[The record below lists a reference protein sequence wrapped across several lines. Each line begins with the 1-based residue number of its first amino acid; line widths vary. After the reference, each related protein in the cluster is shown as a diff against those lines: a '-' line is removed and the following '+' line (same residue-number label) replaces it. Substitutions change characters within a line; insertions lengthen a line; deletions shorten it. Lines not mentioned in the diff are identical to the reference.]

1 MLDFIDI
8 TYKKY
13 KDVRQYY
20 PEFIVKPSKDLMVRG
35 GEFYA
40 IWDEE
45 NDIWSTDKFRAY
57 ELINKDVENYC
68 KELIESN
75 PERGYKVEFM
85 DIRMYDNNLAEK
97 FSKYLRHIDS
107 NFKSLDSNVTFSNTE
122 ITRSRY
128 SSFKLDYPLEECP
141 IDAYE
146 ELMSTL
152 YAPEERQKL
161 EWAIGSIIQGDSKK
175 IQKFFILY
183 GDSGTGKSTFLNILQ
198 WLFDGYC
205 GTFEAKSLGSGS
217 EFGLEAL
224 KSNPLVAIDNEA
236 DLSRIFDNTRLNS
249 IVAHEKLIV
258 NAKYTKK
265 YEMKFNSMLFMGSNK
280 PVQMTDSK
288 TGLKRRLIDISP
300 TGNLVPQKRYNELI
314 EKIHK
319 FERPGIAWHCL
330 KLYEELGPRF
340 YNGYEPVM
348 MFYRTNAFFNFVEDS
363 YLTFKNQDYTTLK
376 QAYDMY
382 KQYMADNM
390 PHSTPMTKMAVRDE
404 LDGYFREHK
413 DEATINDVHVR
424 HLYSGFKKEL
434 FDKNKNKRSVVS
446 ELSVKKVKDEDWL
459 DLKEWKHGE
468 PNVLNEYLKD
478 CKAQYAT
485 KSGTPNVSWTTCRT
499 KLSQLDCS
507 KEHYVNSPENL
518 IVIDFD
524 IKNAD
529 GEKDF
534 ELNKSF
540 AIKWPK
546 TYAETSKSGGGI
558 HLHYLYS
565 GDVQQ
570 LQHKFDENIEVK
582 VYTGDQALRRKLIKC
597 NSIDI
602 ATISSGLP
610 LKERMKEVV
619 SVKTVKN
626 ANGIRRMV
634 IRNLNKEFGST
645 TVSMHFIEKI
655 LDEAYESGVTYDI
668 SDLKPAIVSFAA
680 NSTNQAKHCLKL
692 IDNLKF
698 KSADLENLDYAPDLT
713 MGESFKEKPIA
724 FYDVE
729 VFPNL
734 FLVNWK
740 FEGKDKPVTRMIN
753 PTPEQIEE
761 LVRTTRLVGFNCRRY
776 DNHMLWAR
784 MMGYTEEQLFKL
796 SQRIISTD
804 KKSKDKNC
812 FFGEAWNLS
821 YTDVYDY
828 AKTKQSLKKWEIQLK
843 IHHQELGLPWDKP
856 VPKELWEQV
865 AEYCDNDVIATE
877 AVWNETQGDF
887 KARCMLV
894 KLVEKMHGIKAT
906 ENDTTNSLSTKIIF
920 GNNKKPQ
927 SEFIYTDLSEE
938 FPGYEFDRGV
948 SHYKGFETGE
958 GGMVWSDPGIYG
970 YSKTFDVTSMHPS
983 TIIALNLFGDK
994 YTKVFADLVE
1004 LRKSIK
1010 HGEFDKARKMFDGA
1024 LAEFLDNEDDAGVLG
1039 DALKIVINSIY
1050 GLTSASFENAFRDP
1064 RNIDNIVAKR
1074 GALFMI
1080 NLKEEVEKMGYKVF
1094 HIKTDSIKVAN
1105 PDERVERFISEYGA
1119 KYGYGFEVEHEWE
1132 KICLINDAVYIGKV
1146 TETDGDWLKACKKA
1160 DKKGEPH
1167 PTRWTAT
1174 GTQFAVPYVFKTL
1187 FSHEPLIFDDYC
1199 ETKSVTS
1206 SLYLDF
1212 NEDLPDVTMWETLKS
1227 LRATKE
1233 DDLRKKDRVL
1243 ISEYSD
1249 LTDEEL
1255 DANIAEGHNYHFVGK
1270 VGLFCPVVSGAGGGI
1285 LLRDQN
1291 GKFYSATGADGF
1303 RWKESET
1310 VRELGQQ
1317 DMIDIVYY
1325 ETLVAK
1331 AIAAINQFGDFGS
1344 FVDPEPLD
1352 ISA

>member
-1 MLDFIDI
+1 MGLDFVNVKEKH
-8 TYKKY
+8 T
-13 KDVRQYY
+13 RASTTFY
-20 PEFIVKPSKDLMVRG
+20 PAFNLETKKDLMVRG

-40 IWDEE
+40 VWDDE
-45 NDIWSTDKFRAY
+45 NQIWSQDPVRVY
-57 ELINKDVENYC
+57 ELINREVKNKYDGYNGNDSKEWLDIFDYENG
-68 KELIESN
+68 L
-75 PERGYKVEFM
+75 G
-85 DIRMYDNNLAEK
+85 EK
-97 FSKYLRHIDS
+97 FAKFLRLIG
-107 NFKSLDSNVTFSNTE
+107 NRFKVLNTEVAFSNTE
-122 ITRSRY
+122 ITRNKY
-128 SSFKLDYPLEECP
+128 ASFKLDYPLEECP
-141 IDAYE
+141 IDGYD

-152 YAPEERQKL
+152 YSPEERQKL
-161 EWAIGSIIQGDSKK
+161 EWAIGSIIAGDSKK

-205 GTFEAKSLGSGS
+205 GTFEAKVLGSGS
-217 EFGLEAL
+217 EFGLESL
-224 KSNPLVAIDNEA
+224 KENPLVAIDNEA
-236 DLSRIFDNTRLNS
+236 DLSHIFDNTRLNS
-249 IVAHEKLIV
+249 IVAHEKLVV

-265 YEMKFNSMLFMGSNK
+265 YEMRFNSMLFMGSNK

-300 TGNLVPQKRYNELI
+300 TGKLVPQNRYNELI
-314 EKIHK
+314 EKIHN
-319 FERPGIAWHCL
+319 FERPGIAFHCL
-330 KLYEELGPRF
+330 KLYEQLGPKF

-348 MFYRTNAFFNFVEDS
+348 MFYRTNAMFNFVEDA
-363 YLTFKNQDYTTLK
+363 YLVFSKQDYTTLK

-382 KQYMADNM
+382 KEYMRDNM
-390 PHSTPMTKMAVRDE
+390 PAATPMTKMVFRDE
-404 LDGYFREHK
+404 LDGYFREHV
-413 DEATINDVHVR
+413 DEGAINNVHVR
-424 HLYSGFKKEL
+424 HLYTGFKKEL
-434 FDKNKNKRSVVS
+434 FDKNRNRKPVVS
-446 ELSVKKVKDEDWL
+446 DSVKISKYDDWL
-459 DLKEWKHGE
+459 DLKEWNRGE
-468 PNVLNEYLKD
+468 PNILNEYLKD

-485 KSGTPNVSWTTCRT
+485 KTGTPNVSWTTCRT

-529 GEKDF
+529 GEKDY

-565 GDVQQ
+565 GDVKQ

-597 NSIDI
+597 NNIDI

-610 LKERMKEVV
+610 LKERVNEVV
-619 SVKTVKN
+619 NNRVIKN
-626 ANGIRRMV
+626 ANGIHRMI

-645 TVSMHFIEKI
+645 TESMHFIKKI
-655 LDEAYESGVTYDI
+655 LDDAFDSGVTYDVT
-668 SDLKPAIVSFAA
+668 DLKPAIISFAA
-680 NSTNQAKHCLKL
+680 NSTNQSKHCLKL
-692 IDNLKF
+692 IKELKF
-698 KSADLENLDYAPDLT
+698 KSENLENSDYAPDLS
-713 MGESFKEKPIA
+713 MGESFSEKPII

-740 FEGKDKPVTRMIN
+740 FQGKDKPVTRMIN
-753 PTPEQIEE
+753 PTPEQVEE
-761 LVRTTRLVGFNCRRY
+761 LVRIGRLVGFNCRRY

-796 SQRIISTD
+796 SQRIINTD

-828 AKTKQSLKKWEIQLK
+828 AKTKQSLKKWEIQLR
-843 IHHQELGLPWDKP
+843 IHHKELGLPWDKP
-856 VPKELWEQV
+856 VPKELWERV

-877 AVWNETQGDF
+877 AVWEETQGDF
-887 KARCMLV
+887 KARQMLV
-894 KLVEKMHGIKAT
+894 TLVEKLHGIKAT
-906 ENDTTNSLSTKIIF
+906 VNDTTNSLSTKIIF

-938 FPGYEFDRGV
+938 FPGYEFENGV

-958 GGMVWSDPGIYG
+958 GGMVWSDPGMYG
-970 YSKTFDVTSMHPS
+970 YSKTYDVASMHPS
-983 TIIALNLFGDK
+983 TVIWLKMFGER
-994 YTKVFADLVE
+994 YTKVFEDMVT
-1004 LRKSIK
+1004 LRKAIK
-1010 HGEFDKARKMFDGA
+1010 HGEFDKAREMFDGA
-1024 LAEFLDNEDDAGVLG
+1024 LAEFLDDEEMAGVLA

-1050 GLTSASFENAFRDP
+1050 GLTSAQFENAFRDP

-1080 NLKEEVEKMGYKVF
+1080 DLKEEVEKMGYKVF
-1094 HIKTDSIKVAN
+1094 HIKTDSIKVEN
-1105 PDERVERFISEYGA
+1105 PDDKIEKFIMDYG
-1119 KYGYGFEVEHEWE
+1119 KSRGYEFEVEHEWE
-1132 KICLINDAVYIGKV
+1132 KICLINDAVYVGKV
-1146 TETDGDWLKACKKA
+1146 TETDKDWLKACKKA
-1160 DKKGEPH
+1160 EKKGEPI

-1187 FSHEPLIFDDYC
+1187 FSHESLIFDDYC

-1212 NEDLPDVTMWETLKS
+1212 NEDLPDVTQWENLKI
-1227 LRATKE
+1227 LRGTKE
-1233 DDLRKKDRVL
+1233 DDLRKKDKLL
-1243 ISEYSD
+1243 ISEYSN
-1249 LTDEEL
+1249 LSDEEL
-1255 DANIAEGHNYHFVGK
+1255 DAKIAEGHDYQFVGK
-1270 VGLFCPVVSGAGGGI
+1270 VGLFCPVISGSGGGI

-1310 VRELGQQ
+1310 IRELGKE
-1317 DMIDIVYY
+1317 DTIDIVYY
-1325 ETLVAK
+1325 ETLVSK
-1331 AIAAINQFGDFGS
+1331 AISAISQFGDFES
-1344 FVDPEPLD
+1344 FVDLEPLEQ
-1352 ISA
+1352 IA

>member
-1 MLDFIDI
+1 MGLDFINVKTKETKI
-8 TYKKY
+8 STTF
-13 KDVRQYY
+13 Y
-20 PEFIVKPSKDLMVRG
+20 PAFILGPKKDLMVRG

-45 NDIWSTDKFRAY
+45 NNIWSQSLNRAY
-57 ELINKDVENYC
+57 ELINKEVLTKYNEYKGRDDKYYLDISDYENG
-68 KELIESN
+68 L
-75 PERGYKVEFM
+75 G
-85 DIRMYDNNLAEK
+85 EK
-97 FSKYLRHIDS
+97 FAKYLRLVNNS
-107 NFKSLDSNVTFSNTE
+107 FKVLNTEVTFANTE
-122 ITRSRY
+122 MTRNRY

-146 ELMSTL
+146 ELISTL
-152 YAPEERQKL
+152 YAPDERQKL
-161 EWAIGSIIQGDSKK
+161 EWAIGSIIAGDSKK
-175 IQKFFILY
+175 IQKFFILF

-205 GTFEAKSLGSGS
+205 AAFEAKVLGTGS
-217 EFGLEAL
+217 EFALESL

-258 NAKYTKK
+258 NEKRKNL
-265 YEMKFNSMLFMGSNK
+265 YEMKFQSMLFMGSNK

-288 TGLKRRLIDISP
+288 TGLKRRLIDIQP
-300 TGNLVPQKRYNELI
+300 TGNLVPQKRYNELL

-390 PHSTPMTKMAVRDE
+390 PHSTPMTKMVVRDE

-413 DEATINDVHVR
+413 DEAIINDVHVR

-434 FDKNKNKRSVVS
+434 FDKNRNKKTIVS
-446 ELSVKKVKDEDWL
+446 SLSVKKVEDDDWL
-459 DLKEWKHGE
+459 DLKEWKSGT
-468 PNVLNEYLKD
+468 PNVFNDYCIDNL
-478 CKAQYAT
+478 AQYST

-499 KLSQLDCS
+499 KLKQIDSS
-507 KEHYVNSPENL
+507 KEHYVKVPENL

-524 IKNAD
+524 IKNKD
-529 GEKDF
+529 GEKDL

-540 AIKWPK
+540 AKKWPK
-546 TYAETSKSGGGI
+546 TYAETSRSGGGL

-565 GDVQQ
+565 GDVEQ
-570 LQHKFDENIEVK
+570 LQHKFDDNIEIK
-582 VYTGDQALRRKLIKC
+582 VYTGGQALRRKLIKC
-597 NSIDI
+597 NNIDI

-610 LKERMKEVV
+610 LKERIKEVV
-619 SVKTVKN
+619 NVKTVKN
-626 ANGIRRMV
+626 ANGIRKMV
-634 IRNLNKEFGST
+634 IRNLGKEFGST
-645 TVSMHFIEKI
+645 TISMHFIEKI
-655 LDEAYESGVTYDI
+655 LNDAYESGVTYDI
-668 SDLKPAIVSFAA
+668 SDLKPAIISFAA

-713 MGESFKEKPIA
+713 MGESFNDKPIV

-740 FEGKDKPVTRMIN
+740 FQGKDKPVSRMIN

-761 LVRTTRLVGFNCRRY
+761 LVRISRLVGFNCRRY
-776 DNHMLWAR
+776 DNHILWAR
-784 MMGYTEEQLFKL
+784 MMGYTEEQLFNL
-796 SQRIISTD
+796 SQRIIATD
-804 KKSKDKNC
+804 KKSKNKNC

-828 AKTKQSLKKWEIQLK
+828 ARTKQSLKKWEIQLK

-856 VPKELWEQV
+856 VPKEMWDRV

-877 AVWNETQGDF
+877 AVWEETQGDF
-887 KARCMLV
+887 KARQILV
-894 KLVEKMHGIKAT
+894 RLVEKLHGIKAT
-906 ENDTTNSLSTKIIF
+906 VNDTTNSLSTKIIF

-927 SEFIYTDLSEE
+927 DEFIYTDLSEE
-938 FPGYEFDRGV
+938 FPGYKFDKGV
-948 SHYKGFETGE
+948 STYKGIETGE
-958 GGMVWSDPGIYG
+958 GGLAWADPGMYG
-970 YSKTFDVTSMHPS
+970 YSKTYDVASMHPS
-983 TIIALNLFGDK
+983 TVIWLKMFGER
-994 YTKVFADLVE
+994 YTKVFEDMVI
-1004 LRKSIK
+1004 LRKAIK
-1010 HGEFDKARKMFDGA
+1010 HGEFDKAREMFDGA
-1024 LAEFLDNEDDAGVLG
+1024 IAEFLDNEDDAAALA

-1080 NLKEEVEKMGYKVF
+1080 DLKEEVEKMGYKVF
-1094 HIKTDSIKVAN
+1094 HIKTDSIKVEN
-1105 PDERVERFISEYGA
+1105 PDEKIEKFIMDYG
-1119 KYGYGFEVEHEWE
+1119 KSRGYEFEVEHEWE
-1132 KICLINDAVYIGKV
+1132 KICLVNDAVYVGKV
-1146 TETDGDWLKACKKA
+1146 TETDKDWLKACKKA
-1160 DKKGEPH
+1160 EKKGEPK

-1174 GTQFAVPYVFKTL
+1174 GTQFQVPYVFKTL

-1206 SLYLDF
+1206 ALYLDF
-1212 NEDLPDVTMWETLKS
+1212 NEDLPNVTMWETLKS
-1227 LRATKE
+1227 LRASKE
-1233 DDLRKKDRVL
+1233 EDLRKKDKIL
-1243 ISEYSD
+1243 ISEYADLSD
-1249 LTDEEL
+1249 EDL
-1255 DANIAEGHNYHFVGK
+1255 DAKIAEGHNYCFVGK
-1270 VGLFCPVVSGAGGGI
+1270 VGLFCPVISGSGGGI

-1317 DMIDIVYY
+1317 DSIDIVYY
-1325 ETLVAK
+1325 ETMVSK

-1344 FVDPEPLD
+1344 FVDSEPID
-1352 ISA
+1352 ICA